1 VTGAERLI
9 WRLGVPVL
17 RTLVRIVLRPAVT
30 GAGQIGSGGAVLAYN
45 HERLTDWLLAI
56 QVTGRPIRF
65 LVADNIM
72 RWPVAGRLLR
82 ASGQIE
88 IVRGASDSEA
98 IRRAIESAAAGEL
111 VGVFPEGRL
120 VRADG
125 LGAIQRGAAL
135 IATRAGVPL
144 VPIAIARRPARV
156 RVGTPLAPHGSTRAL
171 TRELEI
177 ALGALLVS

>member
-1 VTGAERLI
+1 VTGAERAI
-9 WRLGVPVL
+9 WRYAVPAL
-17 RTLVRIVLRPAVT
+17 RWCTRHLRRPEVT
-30 GAGQIGSGGAVLAYN
+30 GARNVGPGGAVLAYN

-82 ASGQIE
+82 TSGQIE

-98 IRRAIESAAAGEL
+98 IRRAIECAAAGEL

-156 RVGTPLAPHGSTRAL
+156 RVGAPLAPHGSTRAL

-177 ALGALLVS
+177 ALGALLDS